1 LQLTVRLPGGTRV
14 AAGDVLSLTA
24 PPERLHLFD
33 AGTGLR
39 L

>member
-1 LQLTVRLPGGTRV
+1 VRLPGSARV
-14 AAGDVLSLTA
+14 ASGDVLSLAA

-33 AGTGLR
+33 AGTGAR

>member
-1 LQLTVRLPGGTRV
+1 LQLTVRLPGGARV
-14 AAGDVLSLTA
+14 ASGDVLSLTA

-33 AGTGLR
+33 AGSGMR